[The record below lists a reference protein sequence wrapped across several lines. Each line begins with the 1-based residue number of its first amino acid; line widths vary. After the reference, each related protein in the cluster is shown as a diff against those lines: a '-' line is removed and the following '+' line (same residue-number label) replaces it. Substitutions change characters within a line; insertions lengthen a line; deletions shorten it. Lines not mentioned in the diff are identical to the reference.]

1 MLEGEVL
8 FQFRR
13 KTELQLASRTLQDIH
28 GNSLGNVDP
37 LRLDAIPR
45 KGESA
50 MRRWAATALVIFA
63 TILLTAAPALAC
75 GGLVAPNGTV
85 NLIKTTTLA
94 AYYEGVEHYVTS
106 FEFVGGGAKFGSI
119 VPLPGIPSDVRK
131 GGRWTLQRLVQEVAP
146 LEFQL
151 SDTEG
156 AATAVSRNKA
166 VVILETSIEA
176 LDITVV
182 KGGGDAVGEWAKEQG
197 FSLSP
202 DTPEVLDFYAER
214 SPIFMAVRFDAKEA
228 RARGQARG
236 DGTPVHLTIPTHDP
250 WVPLR
255 ILGLG
260 KQAEERIEADL
271 FLLTPNR
278 PHLLPAPDAP
288 GIGLSLERSE
298 PASKLLLSDLRSDR
312 GMEWLPERGM
322 WLSYLEIDASAGQL
336 THDLAIDASGV
347 GAPSPVAAGLVPP
360 LSNAVP
366 GPPVSVWPW
375 LAAMA
380 LGAGLLWGT
389 NRMLRSTAVP
399 RHPDNFR
406 GPGAF

>member
-1 MLEGEVL
+1 
-8 FQFRR
+8 
-13 KTELQLASRTLQDIH
+13 
-28 GNSLGNVDP
+28 
-37 LRLDAIPR
+37 
-45 KGESA
+45 
-50 MRRWAATALVIFA
+50 MRRSAAIALVTFA
-63 TILLTAAPALAC
+63 TILVAATPALAC

-85 NLIKTTTLA
+85 NLLKTTTLA
-94 AYYEGVEHYVTS
+94 AYNEGVEHYITS

-131 GGRWTLQRLVQEVAP
+131 GGKWTLQRLVQEVEPPVEAN
-146 LEFQL
+146 FL
-151 SDTEG
+151 SAGTADSG
-156 AATAVSRNKA
+156 VAARAE
-166 VVILETSIEA
+166 VILETSIEA

-182 KGGGDAVGEWAKEQG
+182 KGGGDAVGDWAKEQG

-202 DTPEVLDFYAER
+202 DTPEVLDFYADR

-255 ILGLG
+255 ILGVG
-260 KQAEERIEADL
+260 KQPEERIEADL

-278 PHLLPAPDAP
+278 PLLLPVPDAP
-288 GIGLSLERSE
+288 GIGMTLERSE
-298 PASKLLLSDLRSDR
+298 PASELLLSDLRSDR
-312 GMEWLPERGM
+312 GMEWLPDRGM
-322 WLSYLEIDASAGQL
+322 WLSYLQIDASAGQL

-347 GAPSPVAAGLVPP
+347 GAPSPVAAGLIPP
-360 LSNAVP
+360 FSDELP
-366 GPPVSVWPW
+366 GTTISIWPW

-380 LGAGLLWGT
+380 FGAGLLWGT
-389 NRMLRSTAVP
+389 NRILRSTAVP

-406 GPGAF
+406 GPGTF

>member
-8 FQFRR
+8 FEFRGEA
-13 KTELQLASRTLQDIH
+13 ELQLAIWTLKDIH
-28 GNSLGNVDP
+28 GNSLGTAAP
-37 LRLDAIPR
+37 LRLDANPP
-45 KGESA
+45 KGESN
-50 MRRWAATALVIFA
+50 MRRSAAIAIVIFA
-63 TILLTAAPALAC
+63 TILLAATPALAC

-94 AYYEGVEHYVTS
+94 AYNEGVEHYITS

-119 VPLPGIPSDVRK
+119 VPLPGIPSDVSK
-131 GGRWTLQRLVQEVAP
+131 GGRWTLQRLVEEVAP
-146 LEFQL
+146 PVEVRFL
-151 SDTEG
+151 SSG
-156 AATAVSRNKA
+156 QAASTAADKA

-176 LDITVV
+176 LDITIV
-182 KGGGDAVGEWAKEQG
+182 KGGGDAVGEWATEQG

-260 KQAEERIEADL
+260 KQSEERIEADL

-278 PHLLPAPDAP
+278 PRLLPVPDAP
-288 GIGLSLERSE
+288 GIGMSLERSE
-298 PASKLLLSDLRSDR
+298 PASDFLLSDLRSDR
-312 GMEWLPERGM
+312 GMDWLPERGM
-322 WLSYLEIDASAGQL
+322 WLSYIQIDASAGQL

-360 LSNAVP
+360 FTDDLP
-366 GPPVSVWPW
+366 RTPVWPW
-375 LAAMA
+375 FAAMA

-389 NRMLRSTAVP
+389 NRILRSTAIP
-399 RHPDNFR
+399 RHPHNFQR
-406 GPGAF
+406 PGAF

>member
-1 MLEGEVL
+1 M
-8 FQFRR
+8 
-13 KTELQLASRTLQDIH
+13 THPS
-28 GNSLGNVDP
+28 
-37 LRLDAIPR
+37 

-50 MRRWAATALVIFA
+50 MRRSAATAFVILA
-63 TILLTAAPALAC
+63 TILLAATPALAC

-85 NLIKTTTLA
+85 NLVKTTTLA

-146 LEFQL
+146 PIRTSFANSGTDSAGL
-151 SDTEG
+151 
-156 AATAVSRNKA
+156 AAKVE
-166 VVILETSIEA
+166 VILETSIEA
-176 LDITVV
+176 LDITIV
-182 KGGGDAVGEWAKEQG
+182 KGGGDAVGTWAKEQG

-202 DTPEVLDFYAER
+202 DAPEVLDFYAER

-278 PHLLPAPDAP
+278 PRLLPVPDAP
-288 GIGLSLERSE
+288 GIGLTLERSE
-298 PASKLLLSDLRSDR
+298 PASELLLSDLRSDR
-312 GMEWLPERGM
+312 GMEWLPARGM

-347 GAPSPVAAGLVPP
+347 GIPSPVAAGLVPP
-360 LSNAVP
+360 FTNDLP
-366 GPPVSVWPW
+366 GTSMWPW

-389 NRMLRSTAVP
+389 NRILRSTAVP

-406 GPGAF
+406 RPGTF